1 MWIVFYIATIASL
14 SALGLAPNVVPETE
28 DDDSDAWRRRSSGSR
43 RSRRHAFIIMKSHWR
58 AALCCWRQT
67 AARLTRAPATL
78 RLKLRLRNQEQRPY
92 RRSLQR
98 CPRVAAEQAVA
109 KRCSPAR
116 SLSDWPRVVIAQDEA
131 RRFAPVE
138 W

>member
-14 SALGLAPNVVPETE
+14 SALGLAPTVVPETE

-92 RRSLQR
+92 RRSF
-98 CPRVAAEQAVA
+98 AAMPTRRRRASSS

-116 SLSDWPRVVIAQDEA
+116 SLSDLPRVVIAQDEA